1 MRWQNYF
8 LQQNGELSRFWQS
21 HLAERERNVLFVLA
35 QGFDPR
41 MCDGFELVLR
51 AGGSGRRDVCLIQF
65 DEGPTSPSQNY
76 RAWVQHNLDKLQK
89 LTDGRGTVCEKLI
102 AMRSA
107 EGRRIESHR
116 ALSVFQNAADLSGY
130 TDVILDISA
139 MPRAVYFPLIGK
151 ILHLVDNGL
160 QVQPRPLLPNFH
172 LLVAESPELDA
183 SIREEGVEDDAGYVH
198 PFTGGLDR
206 ESAAYQPKVWLPLL
220 GEGQAIQFQKIHDL
234 VTPDEIC
241 PVLPSPSRNPRRS
254 DNLVMEYR
262 ELLFDRLRVEPG
274 NFIYAAERNPF
285 EVYRQLRGAILDY
298 DRALTPLGG
307 SKFVISALCS
317 KLMSVG
323 AVLAAYDL
331 RSENIGV
338 GVAHV
343 PCHGYVIDGVPESA
357 SVKSNVE
364 LFGLWLAGECDAQ

>member
-8 LQQNGELSRFWQS
+8 LQQDGELSQFWQKQ
-21 HLAERERNVLFVLA
+21 LAARERNILCVLGK
-35 QGFDPR
+35 GFDPR
-41 MCDGFELVLR
+41 MCDGLELILR
-51 AGGSGRRDVCLIQF
+51 AGGTGRRDVRLIEF
-65 DEGPTSPSQNY
+65 DEGATSPSQNY
-76 RAWVQHNLDKLQK
+76 KAWVEHNLDRAKK
-89 LTDGRGTVCEKLI
+89 LTAGKGDVSEKII
-102 AMRSA
+102 AMRST
-107 EGRRIESHR
+107 EGRRIESHS
-116 ALSVFQNAADLSGY
+116 ALAVFQDLADFADYS
-130 TDVILDISA
+130 DIVVDISA

-151 ILHLVDNGL
+151 ILHLVDSGMGTKTRS
-160 QVQPRPLLPNFH
+160 QVPNFH

-198 PFTGGLDR
+198 PFTGGLER
-206 ESAAYQPKVWLPLL
+206 ESAAYLPKIWLPLL
-220 GEGQAIQFQKIHDL
+220 GEGQALQFQKIHDL

-241 PVLPSPSRNPRRS
+241 PVLPSPSRDPRRA

-285 EVYRQLRGAILDY
+285 EVYRQLRDSIMDY
-298 DRALTPLGG
+298 KRALTPLGG

-323 AVLAAYDL
+323 AMLAAYEL
-331 RSENIGV
+331 RSSNIGV

-343 PCHGYVIDGVPESA
+343 PCHGYVIDNVPEAVSA
-357 SVKSNVE
+357 KSNAE
-364 LFGLWLAGECDAQ
+364 IFGLWLVGECDA

>member
-1 MRWQNYF
+1 VRWQNYF
-8 LQQNGELSRFWQS
+8 LQQNGELSRFWHS
-21 HLAERERNVLFVLA
+21 HLSERERNVLCVLA
-35 QGFDPR
+35 KGFDPR
-41 MCDGFELVLR
+41 MCDGFELILR
-51 AGGSGRRDVCLIQF
+51 AGGNGRRDVHLIQF

-76 RAWVQHNLDKLQK
+76 RAWVERNVDKLQK
-89 LTDGRGTVCEKLI
+89 LVDGRGILTERPI

-107 EGRRIESHR
+107 EGRRIESHS
-116 ALSVFQNAADLSGY
+116 ALSVFQNVTDFADY
-130 TDVILDISA
+130 TDVVLDISA

-151 ILHLVDNGL
+151 ILHLVDIGMRT
-160 QVQPRPLLPNFH
+160 QSCPPLPNVH

-183 SIREEGVEDDAGYVH
+183 SIREDGIEDDASYVH

-206 ESAAYQPKVWLPLL
+206 ESTANQPKIWLPLL
-220 GEGQAIQFQKIHDL
+220 GEGQSIQFQKIHDL

-262 ELLFDRLRVEPG
+262 ELLFDQLRVEPG

-285 EVYRQLRGAILDY
+285 EVYRQLRYSIMDY
-298 DRALTPLGG
+298 DRALAPLGG
-307 SKFVISALCS
+307 SKFVVSALCS

-323 AVLAAYDL
+323 ALLAAYDL
-331 RSENIGV
+331 RSTNIGV

-343 PCHGYVIDGVPESA
+343 PCHGYVIDAVPESPSA
-357 SVKSNVE
+357 KSNIE
-364 LFGLWLAGECDAQ
+364 IFGLWLIGECDE